1 MKRLW
6 ILPLL
11 LLLLVACAP
20 QVRLAAL
27 PGDTSKPRLPGMT
40 RALTWS
46 YQGDSVYYETGGKGT
61 PVLLLHGLVPGM
73 DGFNTYR
80 KNTEALLE
88 AGYQVYALDLF
99 GYGRSGRAARRLTDG
114 YYLGLITTFLDKV
127 VTRPAV
133 VMAMGRSGAY
143 AVDIAANRPDLI
155 SALVLNAPSGY
166 GVFSPQADAA
176 QVFNRLASGGGLFS
190 KNVYVERSSLSS
202 ITSFLQNELYFDA
215 KDISPEVVSSFYHN
229 LHADNSAWTVYS
241 EASGSLNHSIKQ
253 FWPKVSQPA
262 LILWGLD
269 NTLIPLASAEP
280 FLSERPRT
288 EFKLLDHAR
297 FAVQDERGL
306 AFNAFVVE
314 FLLRNVPP
322 R

>member
-1 MKRLW
+1 MTLKRLW

-11 LLLLVACAP
+11 LLLLAACAP
-20 QVRLAAL
+20 QVKLAAL
-27 PGDTSKPRLPGMT
+27 PSDTSKPRLPGMT
-40 RALTWS
+40 RALTWN
-46 YQGDSVYYETGGKGT
+46 YQGNLIYYETGGKGT

-73 DGFNTYR
+73 DSFNTYR

-88 AGYQVYALDLF
+88 ADYRVYALDLF

-114 YYLGLITTFLDKV
+114 YYLGLITTFLDEV
-127 VTRPAV
+127 VARPAV

-143 AVDIAANRPDLI
+143 AIDIAANRPSLI

-166 GVFSPQADAA
+166 GAFPPRKGAA
-176 QVFNRLASGGGLFS
+176 QVFNHLASGRGQ
-190 KNVYVERSSLSS
+190 NVYVERSSLSS
-202 ITSFLQNELYFDA
+202 ITNVLQNELYFDS

-229 LHADNSAWTVYS
+229 LQVEDSAWTVYS
-241 EASGSLNHSIKQ
+241 EASGSMNHGVKP
-253 FWPKVSQPA
+253 FWPKVSQPT
-262 LILWGLD
+262 LLLWGQD
-269 NTLIPLASAEP
+269 NTLIPLADAES

-288 EFKLLDHAR
+288 EFKLLDNAR
-297 FAVQDERGL
+297 FSVQEERGL

-322 R
+322 G